1 MKPISDHT
9 ISALVWIMRTMLKGS
24 RTDSVFGST

>member
-9 ISALVWIMRTMLKGS
+9 ISALVWIILTTLNGNS
-24 RTDSVFGST
+24 TDSVLGRT